1 MTPYQILKKLAQ
13 VPEEKVLEI
22 KSPIAPDI
30 TMFDNKKDYLDTLQE
45 GIDSIKQYFN
55 AVIDHV
61 TGSVLAK
68 EKYKGEI
75 SLYQN
80 EITKLDK
87 SRKLKH
93 DAAMVQCNMINR
105 LCDTLNI
112 EHFCDVDT
120 QDRHAVNAFMY
131 KFCIDVYKEGSP
143 HLKNFDEYINIDSNS
158 ISAQHNLDSYI
169 DSFKDEKS
177 IKKDINIKEEFGIED
192 L

>member
-1 MTPYQILKKLAQ
+1 MTSYEILKKLAQ
-13 VPEEKVLEI
+13 VPEAEVLEI

-30 TMFDNKKDYLDTLQE
+30 RMFDNKKDYLNTLQE

-80 EITKLDK
+80 EITKLDA

-93 DAAMVQCNMINR
+93 DAAIGQCNMINR
-105 LCDTLNI
+105 LCDMLNI

-131 KFCIDVYKEGSP
+131 KFCM
-143 HLKNFDEYINIDSNS
+143 
-158 ISAQHNLDSYI
+158 
-169 DSFKDEKS
+169 
-177 IKKDINIKEEFGIED
+177 DI
-192 L
+192 